1 MREYLIPLRT
11 DELSLAFCQ
20 VTEPLCPDIQ
30 RLIWHE
36 VLYCTVPIEAP
47 PRPEKRPLYSARST
61 RPLYSTRSTYG
72 SFQDTHGNHRSEY

>member
-1 MREYLIPLRT
+1 MQEFLIPLRT

-47 PRPEKRPLYSARST
+47 PRPEKRPLYHIHE
-61 RPLYSTRSTYG
+61 
-72 SFQDTHGNHRSEY
+72 SFQHTHGNYRSEY